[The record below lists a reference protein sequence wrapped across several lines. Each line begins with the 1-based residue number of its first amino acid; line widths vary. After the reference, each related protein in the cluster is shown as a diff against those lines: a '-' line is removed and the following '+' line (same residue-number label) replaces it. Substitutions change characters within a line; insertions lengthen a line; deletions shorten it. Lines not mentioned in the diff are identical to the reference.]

1 MARYS
6 GSGGYRSVAG
16 GGGTVSTKLRIG
28 LCTIA
33 AVAGCV
39 FGPALG
45 DCALT
50 VILTRHAERAQS
62 ADDDPPLSVEGK
74 RRAQLLASLLG
85 TASVSAIYATESRRT
100 QETAQPLADLMHLV
114 VQRIDADQT
123 SVLVD
128 AIRKHQNGV
137 VVAVG
142 HSNTVPNIIAALG
155 GPPVQI
161 GEAEFDNLFVVSIA
175 GGDVNVVRLR
185 YGAGVTSTQAP
196 VSTRRSRVM
205 KISFVRSGGLAAMP
219 GLSVEGV
226 VDLDDRGAK
235 VTSASSKYQRELPTA
250 EVEQLRLAADPARM
264 SQARA
269 VLASPSRKL
278 HDAYQYDITVATS
291 DGKSQKLT
299 FNAAG
304 GDEFD
309 QAAPGLGRMVR
320 WIDNEAQRIKEHRFG
335 NR

>member
-1 MARYS
+1 M
-6 GSGGYRSVAG
+6 
-16 GGGTVSTKLRIG
+16 
-28 LCTIA
+28 
-33 AVAGCV
+33 
-39 FGPALG
+39 
-45 DCALT
+45 
-50 VILTRHAERAQS
+50 
-62 ADDDPPLSVEGK
+62 
-74 RRAQLLASLLG
+74 LG

-155 GPPVQI
+155 GAPVQI

-175 GGDVNVVRLR
+175 GGEVNVVRLR
-185 YGAGVTSTQAP
+185 YGAGASTQAP
-196 VSTRRSRVM
+196 MSTRRSRVM

-309 QAAPGLGRMVR
+309 QAAPGLGSMVR
-320 WIDNEAQRIKEHRFG
+320 WIDTEAQRIKEHRFG